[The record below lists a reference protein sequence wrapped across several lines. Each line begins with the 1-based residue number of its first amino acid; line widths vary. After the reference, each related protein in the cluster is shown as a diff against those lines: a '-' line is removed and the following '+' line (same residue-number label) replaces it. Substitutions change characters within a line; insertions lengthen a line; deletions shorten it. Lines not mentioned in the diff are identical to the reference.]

1 MTPRKAFENGNARA
15 GVILEM
21 SRALRRIIGFV
32 GVVACVCAPALGQ
45 TLHRGNGAEPGT
57 LDPAKSETLGE
68 GHIQGDLFEG
78 LVILDRDGGVQPGQ
92 AAYWTVSPDGLHYR
106 FTLRAGLR
114 WSNGDP
120 LTAMDFVYSLRRV
133 VDPKVGSSYAYLL
146 APIANAD
153 AIIDGTIKDPAALG
167 VSAPDPR
174 TLDVTLAA
182 PTPFFLTLLAHS
194 KFLPVHRES
203 VERWG
208 QSFTRPGHLV
218 SNGAF
223 MLKDWVPQA
232 RIVLERNPYY
242 RDAGHVALKRV
253 VYLPIEDG
261 GTELRMYR
269 AGQVDITADVP
280 AALLDVV
287 RRDFPQELA
296 TAPALSASYLGYN
309 LTRPPFRAAGGLR
322 LALALVIDREAIC
335 DRILK
340 SSARPAYGWVP
351 PGLPGYSR
359 QRVSWADWPMARRIT
374 LARQLYAAAGY
385 GPSHRLRLELRFNTN
400 DTNKRL
406 AIAIASMWHETL
418 GVETDLLNEEFK
430 VFLENRKARKVTQ
443 VYRGGW
449 TADYADPSTFTDL
462 LGSKAGLNDT
472 GYDNPDYDALIA
484 RAAADAD
491 PVGRMADLAAAERL
505 LLSDL
510 PLIPLYDGM
519 WLHLVKGYVQGYRP
533 NVLGYAYSKDIRLRP
548 DRAP

>member
-1 MTPRKAFENGNARA
+1 MSSRKAFVNRTARDGIKRIMCLL
-15 GVILEM
+15 GVL
-21 SRALRRIIGFV
+21 V
-32 GVVACVCAPALGQ
+32 CVTGPAIGQ

-78 LVILDRDGGVQPGQ
+78 LVILDPDGAVQPGQ
-92 AAYWTVSPDGLHYR
+92 AEHWTVSADGRHYR
-106 FTLRAGLR
+106 FTLRTGLR

-120 LTAMDFVYSLRRV
+120 LTATDFVYSLRRV

-146 APIANAD
+146 APIANAEQ
-153 AIIDGTIKDPAALG
+153 IIAGTIKDPAELG
-167 VSAPDPR
+167 VTAPDPR

-182 PTPFFLTLLAHS
+182 PSPFFLTLLAHS
-194 KFLPVHRES
+194 KFLPVHRAS

-223 MLKDWVPQA
+223 VLKDWVPQA

-280 AALLDVV
+280 AALLGVI

-309 LTRPPFRAAGGLR
+309 LTRPPFRGVAGLR

-335 DRILK
+335 NRILK
-340 SSARPAYGWVP
+340 SSARAAYGWVP
-351 PGLPGYSR
+351 PGLPGYTR
-359 QRVSWADWPMARRIT
+359 QSVPWADWSMARRIT
-374 LARQLYAAAGY
+374 LARELYAAAGY
-385 GPSHRLRLELRFNTN
+385 GPGHPLHIELRFNTN

-406 AIAIASMWHETL
+406 AIAVASMWHETL

-462 LGSKAGLNDT
+462 LESKAGLNDT
-472 GYDNPDYDALIA
+472 GYDNPDYDSFVAK
-484 RAAADAD
+484 AAAEAD
-491 PVGRMADLAAAERL
+491 PARRMADLAAAEKL

-510 PLIPLYDGM
+510 PLTPLYDGM

-533 NVLGYAYSKDIRLRP
+533 NVLGYAYSKDISLRG
-548 DRAP
+548 AVGNGF